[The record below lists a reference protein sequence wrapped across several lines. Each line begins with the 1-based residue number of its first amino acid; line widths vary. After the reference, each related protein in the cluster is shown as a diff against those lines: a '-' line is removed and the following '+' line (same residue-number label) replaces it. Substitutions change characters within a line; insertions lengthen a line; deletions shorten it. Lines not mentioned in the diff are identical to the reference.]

1 MPYRQFVSGE
11 VLTASNV
18 MNFLANQAVITC
30 ATSASR
36 PTSPTTGMVV
46 YLQDSKVLQV
56 YDGAAWQQIYP
67 VIGAGITD
75 GTIGTVDLADGAV
88 TSAKIAD
95 GTITGSDIAGS
106 TITPSNV
113 ANGTYGISI
122 SGNAATASS
131 ASNSSLV
138 SGFSATTSPSPST
151 VVVRDGNADIDIRSV
166 LIGSAGFLQCP
177 YTSNGF
183 IFRRDDAVILAQ
195 ITPGAPVFS
204 TIPGGST
211 KAMYINSSGVIGV
224 NTSSERY
231 KKDIEDA
238 NLSNVLEL
246 RPRHFRYKAEYANGE
261 DTVHL
266 GLIAEEVAALGLE
279 DLIYRNE
286 AGEPES
292 VAYELVAVALIDVIK
307 DLAARVEALEGK

>member
-18 MNFLANQAVITC
+18 MNYLANQAVITC

-36 PTSPTTGMVV
+36 PTSPTTGMVI
-46 YLQDSKVLQV
+46 YQQDTKTLQV
-56 YDGAAWQQIYP
+56 YDGTSWQQIYP
-67 VIGAGITD
+67 IISAGITD
-75 GTIGTVDLADGAV
+75 GTIGTVDIADGAV

-95 GTITGSDIAGS
+95 GTIQPADVGS
-106 TITPSNV
+106 
-113 ANGTYGISI
+113 GTYGISI
-122 SGNAATASS
+122 SGNAATAT
-131 ASNSSLV
+131 NSTQLNGLV
-138 SGFSATTSPSPST
+138 NDAA
-151 VVVRDGNADIDIRSV
+151 GNANTIAQRDSGGTISAAAYI
-166 LIGSAGFLQCP
+166 IGTSGIIQCP
-177 YTSNGF
+177 YTSSGF
-183 IFRRDDAVILAQ
+183 VFRRDDGVVLGQ
-195 ITPGAPVFS
+195 ITPGAPMYS

-211 KAMYINSSGVIGV
+211 KAMYISSTGVMGV

-246 RPRHFRYKAEYANGE
+246 RPRHFRYKDEYANGE

-279 DLIYRNE
+279 DLIYRND

-307 DLAARVEALEGK
+307 NQQQRLDDLTARLEALESK